1 MKCVI
6 TFKVARTYN
15 EQGNCSIETCQM
27 IESLNVSLERVYQ
40 RILDAKRKLNVIGD
54 VTINFVEEE

>member
-6 TFKVARTYN
+6 TFKVARYYN

-27 IESLNVSLERVYQ
+27 IKSLNVSLERLYQ

>member
-1 MKCVI
+1 
-6 TFKVARTYN
+6 
-15 EQGNCSIETCQM
+15 M

-54 VTINFVEEE
+54 VTINFVEDE